1 MSTRY
6 CVLAVGLIAV
16 LAVTAAPGSAQTD
29 GPTTLNGESSCL
41 TCHENLYYLYD
52 TGKWFCLNQ
61 SDMHCVYCHGGDDTA
76 LDQTAAHQHRT
87 AHPII
92 GDNTATCQT
101 CHVDSCAEHVQL
113 FDRVAGIS
121 DDIRVASPFKPVST
135 VAEAPPA
142 VVTESA
148 PSSLPWLLA
157 GLALVAAGVGG
168 LWLARRR

>member
-6 CVLAVGLIAV
+6 GVLAVGLIAV
-16 LAVTAAPGSAQTD
+16 LAVAATPGRAQAD
-29 GPTTLNGESSCL
+29 RPAALNGDSSCL
-41 TCHENLYYLYD
+41 ACHENLYYLYD

-61 SDMHCVYCHGGDDTA
+61 PDMHCVYCHNGDDTV
-76 LDQTAAHQHRT
+76 LDQAAAHLHRT

-92 GDNTATCQT
+92 GDDMTTCQA
-101 CHVDSCAEHVQL
+101 CHADSCAEHVQL

-121 DDIRVASPFKPVST
+121 DDIRVASPFEPVT
-135 VAEAPPA
+135 TIAEAPPA

-157 GLALVAAGVGG
+157 GLALIAVGAGG